1 MRTASEG
8 GASATVSSEAVPRI
22 ASIGP
27 YRFHFFANER
37 NEPPHVHVDRDDAS
51 AKFWLEPVEL
61 AGNEGFRPHEL
72 GKIRVLVT
80 ENRERFL
87 EVWHGFFRRQ
97 R

>member
-1 MRTASEG
+1 
-8 GASATVSSEAVPRI
+8 VPRI

-37 NEPPHVHVDRDDAS
+37 GEPPHVHVDRDDAD

-61 AGNEGFRPHEL
+61 SANDGFRAHEL
-72 GKIRVLVT
+72 GKIEALVI

-87 EVWHGFFRRQ
+87 EAWNEFFRRQ